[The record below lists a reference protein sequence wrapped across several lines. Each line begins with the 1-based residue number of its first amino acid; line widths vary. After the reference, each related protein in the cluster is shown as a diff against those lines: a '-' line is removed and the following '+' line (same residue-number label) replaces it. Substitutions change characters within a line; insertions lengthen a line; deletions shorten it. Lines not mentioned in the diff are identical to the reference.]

1 MERFRWFIQKS
12 GIQYKQHQYDGV
24 QWCLQNELSVGKAEG
39 TFGKA
44 EGTFGKAEGTF
55 GKAEGTVG
63 KIRGGIIADE
73 MGLGKTITAIG
84 LMLTNFMT
92 KTLIVLPNV
101 LIAQWVF
108 EIQRTTGHTPLVFYG
123 AEKKMI
129 TLDQLSSAPIVI
141 TSYSHISV
149 SAVSLNKLVN
159 DTPKSMLHMVQ
170 WNRVIFDE
178 AHHLRNKNARYW
190 GAKVLASPIKWLIT
204 GTPVQNK
211 RRDFYNLCSV
221 VGLPASYYT
230 DPDNLEEL
238 LDAYVLRR
246 TKSQA
251 GIKLPNI
258 ELGCNTVDWATE
270 DERVLSEDI
279 HNAIRL
285 ANSVERL
292 KLIIKARQTCILPA
306 LLKNSL
312 TDLVDDNII
321 PKSESHVDALSSS
334 SKLDA
339 VLDTLLSRRENGNGK
354 LIFCHF
360 REEIDTIVSRL
371 KKAGITSLATFDGRT
386 SLNKRAD
393 ILREKVEF
401 LVLQIQ
407 TGCEGLNLQKDF
419 SEVYFVSP
427 NWNPAIEEQAIARCH
442 RIGQVKPVHVFR
454 FQMTTYQKLE
464 PLVEETVSLSLD
476 QYIQNVQS
484 VKREIIEEIIHS

>member
-1 MERFRWFIQKS
+1 MQPKKKLTFIYSKTYLYKTHTSSKLSTMERFRWFVKKA
-12 GIQYKQHQYDGV
+12 GIHYKQHQYDGV
-24 QWCLQNELSVGKAEG
+24 QWCLQNELAKSKV
-39 TFGKA
+39 
-44 EGTFGKAEGTF
+44 
-55 GKAEGTVG
+55 
-63 KIRGGIIADE
+63 RGGIIADE

-84 LMLTNFMT
+84 LMITNFMT

-101 LIAQWVF
+101 LIEQWVS
-108 EIQRTTGHTPLVFYG
+108 EIHRTTGHKPLVFYG

-149 SAVSLNKLVN
+149 SLDDPMCS
-159 DTPKSMLHMVQ
+159 KSMLHMVQ

-178 AHHLRNKNARYW
+178 AHHLRNKNARYC
-190 GAKVLASPIKWLIT
+190 GAKLLASPIKWLIT
-204 GTPVQNK
+204 GTPIQNK

-230 DPDNLEEL
+230 EPDNIQEL
-238 LDAYVLRR
+238 LETYVLRR

-251 GIKLPNI
+251 GIKLPNV
-258 ELGCNTVDWATE
+258 ELGCKTVEWVTE

-279 HNAIRL
+279 HNAIFM
-285 ANSVERL
+285 ADSIERL
-292 KLIIKARQTCILPA
+292 KLIIKARQICILPT
-306 LLKNSL
+306 LLKNSIQNM
-312 TDLVDDNII
+312 VDDNII
-321 PKSESHVDALSSS
+321 PKSESHVGALSSS

-360 REEIDTIVSRL
+360 RVEIDTIVSRL
-371 KKAGITSLATFDGRT
+371 KEAGITSVATFDGRT
-386 SLNKRAD
+386 SLNKRAKT
-393 ILREKVEF
+393 LREKVEF

-407 TGCEGLNLQKDF
+407 TGCEGLNLQDNF

-442 RIGQVKPVHVFR
+442 RIGQIKPVHVFR

-464 PLVEETVSLSLD
+464 PLLPFSEETVSPSLD

-484 VKREIIEEIIHS
+484 VKREIIEDIIHS

>member
-1 MERFRWFIQKS
+1 MERFHWFIQKS

-24 QWCLQNELSVGKAEG
+24 RWCLQNELSKD
-39 TFGKA
+39 
-44 EGTFGKAEGTF
+44 
-55 GKAEGTVG
+55 

-84 LMLTNFMT
+84 LLLTNFMT
-92 KTLIVLPNV
+92 KTLIVLHNV
-101 LIAQWVF
+101 LISQWVT

-123 AEKKMI
+123 VEKKTI
-129 TLDQLSSAPIVI
+129 TLEQLSLVPIVI

-149 SAVSLNKLVN
+149 KLRDDPAV
-159 DTPKSMLHMVQ
+159 KSMLHMVQ

-204 GTPVQNK
+204 GTPIQNK

-221 VGLPASYYT
+221 VGLPTSYYT
-230 DPDNLEEL
+230 EPDNLTEL
-238 LDAYVLRR
+238 LNSYVLRR

-251 GIKLPNI
+251 GIILPNV
-258 ELGCNTVDWATE
+258 ELDCNNVDWLTE

-285 ANSVERL
+285 ADSIERL
-292 KLIIKARQTCILPA
+292 KMITKARQTCILPA
-306 LLKNSL
+306 LLKNSMQNMI
-312 TDLVDDNII
+312 DDNII
-321 PKSESHVDALSSS
+321 PKSDSHKGALSSS

-360 REEIDTIVSRL
+360 REEIDMIVSRL
-371 KKAGITSLATFDGRT
+371 KEAGITSVATFDGRT
-386 SLNKRAD
+386 SLNKRA
-393 ILREKVEF
+393 ITLREKVEF

-427 NWNPAIEEQAIARCH
+427 NWNPAVEEQAIARCH

-454 FQMTTYQKLE
+454 FQMTTYLQRCLLTDE
-464 PLVEETVSLSLD
+464 NVSPSLD

-484 VKREIIEEIIHS
+484 VKKEIIEEILDPIR

>member
-1 MERFRWFIQKS
+1 MERFRWFIQKAD
-12 GIQYKQHQYDGV
+12 IQYKQHQYDGV
-24 QWCLQNELSVGKAEG
+24 QWCLQNELSKEKV
-39 TFGKA
+39 
-44 EGTFGKAEGTF
+44 
-55 GKAEGTVG
+55 
-63 KIRGGIIADE
+63 RGGIIADE

-84 LMLTNFMT
+84 LLLTNFMT
-92 KTLIVLPNV
+92 KTLVVLPNV
-101 LIAQWVF
+101 LIAQWVA
-108 EIQRTTGHTPLVFYG
+108 EIHRTTGHKPLVFYG
-123 AEKKMI
+123 AEKKTI
-129 TLDQLSSAPIVI
+129 TLEQLSSVPIVI

-149 SAVSLNKLVN
+149 SALKV
-159 DTPKSMLHMVQ
+159 DDPPTSMLHMVQ

-204 GTPVQNK
+204 GTPIQNK

-221 VGLPASYYT
+221 VGLPSSYYT
-230 DPDNLEEL
+230 NPDNMDEL
-238 LDAYVLRR
+238 LDNYVLRR

-251 GIKLPNI
+251 GIQLPNV

-279 HNAIRL
+279 HNAIRS
-285 ANSVERL
+285 ADSIERL

-306 LLKNSL
+306 LLKKSMQ
-312 TDLVDDNII
+312 DMIDDNII
-321 PKSESHVDALSSS
+321 PKSDSHVGALSSS

-371 KKAGITSLATFDGRT
+371 EKSGVTSVATFDGRT
-386 SLNKRAD
+386 SLNKRANT
-393 ILREKVEF
+393 LREKVEF

-454 FQMTTYQKLE
+454 FQMTTYLQRCLLE
-464 PLVEETVSLSLD
+464 PLVEETFSPSLD

>member
-1 MERFRWFIQKS
+1 MERFHWFVKKA

-24 QWCLQNELSVGKAEG
+24 QWCLHNELSKD
-39 TFGKA
+39 
-44 EGTFGKAEGTF
+44 
-55 GKAEGTVG
+55 
-63 KIRGGIIADE
+63 KIHGGIIADE

-84 LMLTNFMT
+84 LLLTNFMT
-92 KTLIVLPNV
+92 KTLVVLPNV
-101 LIAQWVF
+101 LISQWVF
-108 EIQRTTGHTPLVFYG
+108 EIHRTTGHKPLVFYG
-123 AEKKMI
+123 AEKKTI

-149 SAVSLNKLVN
+149 SALKVDDPVVR
-159 DTPKSMLHMVQ
+159 SMLHMVQ

-204 GTPVQNK
+204 GTPIQNK

-221 VGLPASYYT
+221 VGLPSSYYT
-230 DPDNLEEL
+230 NPDNMDEV
-238 LDAYVLRR
+238 LDNYVLRR

-251 GIKLPNI
+251 GIILPNV
-258 ELGCNTVDWATE
+258 ELGCNMVDWATE

-279 HNAIRL
+279 HNAIQS
-285 ANSVERL
+285 ADSIERL
-292 KLIIKARQTCILPA
+292 KLITKARQTCILPA
-306 LLKNSL
+306 LLKKSMQ
-312 TDLVDDNII
+312 DMIDDNII
-321 PKSESHVDALSSS
+321 PKSDSHVGALSSS

-371 KKAGITSLATFDGRT
+371 EESGVTSVATFDGRT
-386 SLNKRAD
+386 SLNKRA
-393 ILREKVEF
+393 ITLREKVEF

-407 TGCEGLNLQKDF
+407 TGCEGLNLQRDF

-464 PLVEETVSLSLD
+464 PLTEEMVSPSLD

>member
-1 MERFRWFIQKS
+1 MLTKKKIDNYLFKNFSTTKLMYFLSRRMDRFQWFIQKA

-24 QWCLQNELSVGKAEG
+24 QWCLQNELGIGK
-39 TFGKA
+39 
-44 EGTFGKAEGTF
+44 
-55 GKAEGTVG
+55 V
-63 KIRGGIIADE
+63 RGGIIADE

-84 LMLTNFMT
+84 LLLTNFMT

-101 LIAQWVF
+101 LITQWVF
-108 EIQRTTGHTPLVFYG
+108 EIQRTTGHKPLVFYG
-123 AEKKMI
+123 AEKKTI
-129 TLDQLSSAPIVI
+129 TLEQLSSVPIVI

-149 SAVSLNKLVN
+149 SALKV
-159 DTPKSMLHMVQ
+159 DDPAAAGSMLHMVQ

-178 AHHLRNKNARYW
+178 AHHLRDKNARYW

-204 GTPVQNK
+204 GTPIQNK

-230 DPDNLEEL
+230 EPDNLNEL
-238 LDAYVLRR
+238 LDNYVLRR
-246 TKSQA
+246 TKLQA
-251 GIKLPNI
+251 GIQLPNV
-258 ELGCNTVDWATE
+258 ELGCNTVNWATE

-279 HNAIRL
+279 HNAIRT
-285 ANSVERL
+285 ADSIERL

-306 LLKNSL
+306 LLKKSMQ
-312 TDLVDDNII
+312 DMVDDNII
-321 PKSESHVDALSSS
+321 PKCDSHVGALSSS

-360 REEIDTIVSRL
+360 REEIDMIVSRL
-371 KKAGITSLATFDGRT
+371 KEDGVTSLATFDGRT
-386 SLNKRAD
+386 SLNKRA
-393 ILREKVEF
+393 ITLREKVEF

>member
-1 MERFRWFIQKS
+1 MERFHWFIQKS

-24 QWCLQNELSVGKAEG
+24 QWCLQNELSKRKV
-39 TFGKA
+39 
-44 EGTFGKAEGTF
+44 
-55 GKAEGTVG
+55 
-63 KIRGGIIADE
+63 RGGIIADE

-84 LMLTNFMT
+84 LLLTNFMT

-101 LIAQWVF
+101 LISQWVA
-108 EIQRTTGHTPLVFYG
+108 EIQRTTGHTPMVYYG
-123 AEKKMI
+123 AEKKTI
-129 TLDQLSSAPIVI
+129 TLEQLSSVPIVI

-149 SAVSLNKLVN
+149 SAFKVN
-159 DTPKSMLHMVQ
+159 DPPASMLHMVQ

-204 GTPVQNK
+204 GTPIQNK

-221 VGLPASYYT
+221 VGLPVSYYT
-230 DPDNLEEL
+230 EPDNLNEL
-238 LDAYVLRR
+238 LDNYVLRR

-251 GIKLPNI
+251 GIILPNV
-258 ELGCNTVDWATE
+258 ELDYNNVVWETE

-279 HNAIRL
+279 HNAIRS
-285 ANSVERL
+285 ADSIERL

-306 LLKNSL
+306 LLKNSMQNMI
-312 TDLVDDNII
+312 DDNII
-321 PKSESHVDALSSS
+321 PKSDSHLGALSSS

-360 REEIDTIVSRL
+360 REEIDMVVSRL
-371 KKAGITSLATFDGRT
+371 EQAGITSLATFDGRT
-386 SLNKRAD
+386 SLNKRA
-393 ILREKVEF
+393 ITLREKVEF

-464 PLVEETVSLSLD
+464 PLVELDTMSCSPSLD

>member
-1 MERFRWFIQKS
+1 MERFRWFIQKAD
-12 GIQYKQHQYDGV
+12 IQYKQHQYDGV
-24 QWCLQNELSVGKAEG
+24 QWCLQNELSKEKV
-39 TFGKA
+39 
-44 EGTFGKAEGTF
+44 
-55 GKAEGTVG
+55 
-63 KIRGGIIADE
+63 RGGIIADE

-84 LMLTNFMT
+84 LLLTNFMT
-92 KTLIVLPNV
+92 KTLVVLPNV
-101 LIAQWVF
+101 LIAQWVA
-108 EIQRTTGHTPLVFYG
+108 EIHRTTGHKPLVFYG
-123 AEKKMI
+123 ADKKTI
-129 TLDQLSSAPIVI
+129 TLEQLSSVPIVI

-149 SAVSLNKLVN
+149 SALNV
-159 DTPKSMLHMVQ
+159 DDPVVKSMLHMVK

-204 GTPVQNK
+204 GTPIQNK

-221 VGLPASYYT
+221 VGLPSSYYT
-230 DPDNLEEL
+230 DPDNMTEL
-238 LDAYVLRR
+238 LDNYVLRR

-251 GIKLPNI
+251 GIILPNV
-258 ELGCNTVDWATE
+258 ELGCNMVDWATE

-279 HNAIRL
+279 HNAIRS
-285 ANSVERL
+285 ADSIERL

-306 LLKNSL
+306 LLKKSMQ
-312 TDLVDDNII
+312 DMIDDNII
-321 PKSESHVDALSSS
+321 PKSVSHVGALSSS

-371 KKAGITSLATFDGRT
+371 EESGVTSVATFDGRT
-386 SLNKRAD
+386 SLNKRANT
-393 ILREKVEF
+393 LREKVEF

-454 FQMTTYQKLE
+454 FQMTTYLQRCLLE
-464 PLVEETVSLSLD
+464 PFVEETFSPSLD

>member
-1 MERFRWFIQKS
+1 MERFRWFIQKAD
-12 GIQYKQHQYDGV
+12 IQYKQHQYDGV
-24 QWCLQNELSVGKAEG
+24 QWCLQNELSKEKV
-39 TFGKA
+39 
-44 EGTFGKAEGTF
+44 
-55 GKAEGTVG
+55 
-63 KIRGGIIADE
+63 RGGIIADE

-84 LMLTNFMT
+84 LLLTNFMT
-92 KTLIVLPNV
+92 KTLVVLPNV
-101 LIAQWVF
+101 LIAQWVA
-108 EIQRTTGHTPLVFYG
+108 EIHRTTGHKPLVFYG
-123 AEKKMI
+123 ADKKTI
-129 TLDQLSSAPIVI
+129 TLEQLSSVPIVI

-149 SAVSLNKLVN
+149 SALNV
-159 DTPKSMLHMVQ
+159 DDPVVKSMLHMVK

-204 GTPVQNK
+204 GTPIQNK

-221 VGLPASYYT
+221 VGLPSSYYT
-230 DPDNLEEL
+230 NPDNMQEL
-238 LDAYVLRR
+238 LDNYVLRR
-246 TKSQA
+246 TKSEA
-251 GIKLPNI
+251 GIHLPKV
-258 ELGCNTVDWATE
+258 ELGCNMVDWATE

-279 HNAIRL
+279 HNAIRS
-285 ANSVERL
+285 ADSIERL

-306 LLKNSL
+306 LLKKSMQ
-312 TDLVDDNII
+312 DMIDDNII
-321 PKSESHVDALSSS
+321 PKSDSHVGALSSS

-371 KKAGITSLATFDGRT
+371 EESGVTSVATFDGRT
-386 SLNKRAD
+386 SLIKRANT
-393 ILREKVEF
+393 LREKVEF

-454 FQMTTYQKLE
+454 FQMTTYLQRCLLE
-464 PLVEETVSLSLD
+464 PFVEETFSPSLD

>member
-1 MERFRWFIQKS
+1 
-12 GIQYKQHQYDGV
+12 
-24 QWCLQNELSVGKAEG
+24 
-39 TFGKA
+39 
-44 EGTFGKAEGTF
+44 
-55 GKAEGTVG
+55 
-63 KIRGGIIADE
+63 
-73 MGLGKTITAIG
+73 
-84 LMLTNFMT
+84 
-92 KTLIVLPNV
+92 
-101 LIAQWVF
+101 
-108 EIQRTTGHTPLVFYG
+108 
-123 AEKKMI
+123 
-129 TLDQLSSAPIVI
+129 
-141 TSYSHISV
+141 
-149 SAVSLNKLVN
+149 
-159 DTPKSMLHMVQ
+159 
-170 WNRVIFDE
+170 
-178 AHHLRNKNARYW
+178 
-190 GAKVLASPIKWLIT
+190 
-204 GTPVQNK
+204 
-211 RRDFYNLCSV
+211 
-221 VGLPASYYT
+221 
-230 DPDNLEEL
+230 
-238 LDAYVLRR
+238 
-246 TKSQA
+246 
-251 GIKLPNI
+251 
-258 ELGCNTVDWATE
+258 
-270 DERVLSEDI
+270 
-279 HNAIRL
+279 
-285 ANSVERL
+285 
-292 KLIIKARQTCILPA
+292 LIIKARQTCILPA

-312 TDLVDDNII
+312 ADLVDDNII

-464 PLVEETVSLSLD
+464 PLVPFAEETVLPSLD

-484 VKREIIEEIIHS
+484 VKREIIEDLLF

>member
-1 MERFRWFIQKS
+1 MTFIYSKTLKVKLFQLLLISMERFHWFIQKA
-12 GIQYKQHQYDGV
+12 GIQFKQHQYDGV
-24 QWCLQNELSVGKAEG
+24 QWCLKNELANNNTKVLEC
-39 TFGKA
+39 
-44 EGTFGKAEGTF
+44 
-55 GKAEGTVG
+55 V
-63 KIRGGIIADE
+63 RGGFIADE
-73 MGLGKTITAIG
+73 MGLGKTITSIG
-84 LMLTNFMT
+84 LMISNFMI

-101 LIAQWVF
+101 LIEQWVS
-108 EIQRTTGHTPLVFYG
+108 EIKRTTGHNPLVFYG
-123 AEKKMI
+123 PDKKLI

-141 TSYSHISV
+141 TSYSHISL
-149 SAVSLNKLVN
+149 SASKAKEPIIDN
-159 DTPKSMLHMVQ
+159 MLHMVK

-190 GAKVLASPIKWLIT
+190 GAKVLASPIKWLIS

-211 RRDFYNLCSV
+211 RRDFYNLCSII
-221 VGLPASYYT
+221 GLPTSYYT
-230 DPDNLEEL
+230 DPDNLNEL

-246 TKSQA
+246 TKSQV
-251 GIKLPNI
+251 GVKLPDI
-258 ELGCNTVDWATE
+258 KIGCNTVQWATE
-270 DERVLSEDI
+270 SERILSENI
-279 HNAIRL
+279 HAAIL
-285 ANSVERL
+285 IADSVERL

-312 TDLVDDNII
+312 TNLVHDNII
-321 PKSESHVDALSSS
+321 SNSESHVDALTSS

-339 VLDTLLSRRENGNGK
+339 VLDTILSRRENGNGK

-371 KKAGITSLATFDGRT
+371 KSVGITSVATFDGRT
-386 SLNKRAD
+386 SINKRTNT
-393 ILREKVEF
+393 LREKVEF

-427 NWNPAIEEQAIARCH
+427 NWNPAVEEQAIARCH

-464 PLVEETVSLSLD
+464 PLIEHGESTTLPSLD
-476 QYIQNVQS
+476 QYIQNVQT
-484 VKREIIEEIIHS
+484 VKREIIEDIIHS

>member
-1 MERFRWFIQKS
+1 MERFRWFIQKA

-44 EGTFGKAEGTF
+44 EGT
-55 GKAEGTVG
+55 V
-63 KIRGGIIADE
+63 RGGIIADE

-84 LMLTNFMT
+84 LLLTNFMT

-129 TLDQLSSAPIVI
+129 TLDQLSSATIVI

-149 SAVSLNKLVN
+149 SAASLNKLVN

-285 ANSVERL
+285 ADSVGRL

-312 TDLVDDNII
+312 PDLVDDNII
-321 PKSESHVDALSSS
+321 PKSESHVGALSSS

-360 REEIDTIVSRL
+360 REEIDNIVSRL
-371 KKAGITSLATFDGRT
+371 REAGITSLATFDGRT

-442 RIGQVKPVHVFR
+442 RIGQIKPVHVFR

-464 PLVEETVSLSLD
+464 PLVPFSEETVSPSLD

-484 VKREIIEEIIHS
+484 VKREIIEDLLF

>member
-1 MERFRWFIQKS
+1 
-12 GIQYKQHQYDGV
+12 
-24 QWCLQNELSVGKAEG
+24 
-39 TFGKA
+39 
-44 EGTFGKAEGTF
+44 
-55 GKAEGTVG
+55 
-63 KIRGGIIADE
+63 

-84 LMLTNFMT
+84 LLLTNFMT

-101 LIAQWVF
+101 LISQWVT

-123 AEKKMI
+123 AEKKTI
-129 TLDQLSSAPIVI
+129 TLEQLSSVPIVI

-149 SAVSLNKLVN
+149 SALKVDDPAV
-159 DTPKSMLHMVQ
+159 KSMLHMVQ

-221 VGLPASYYT
+221 VGLPSSYYT
-230 DPDNLEEL
+230 EPDNMDEL
-238 LDAYVLRR
+238 LEAYVLRR
-246 TKSQA
+246 TKTQA
-251 GIKLPNI
+251 GIKLPKV

-279 HNAIRL
+279 HNAIRM
-285 ANSVERL
+285 ADSVERL

-306 LLKNSL
+306 LLKKSMQ
-312 TDLVDDNII
+312 DMVDDNII
-321 PKSESHVDALSSS
+321 PKSDSHVGALSSS

-371 KKAGITSLATFDGRT
+371 KEDGITSVATFDGRT
-386 SLNKRAD
+386 SLNKRANT
-393 ILREKVEF
+393 LREKVEF

-407 TGCEGLNLQKDF
+407 TGCEGLNLQRDF

-464 PLVEETVSLSLD
+464 PLVEENFSPSLD

>member
-1 MERFRWFIQKS
+1 MERFRWFIQKAD
-12 GIQYKQHQYDGV
+12 IQYKQHQYDGV
-24 QWCLQNELSVGKAEG
+24 QWCLQNELSKEKV
-39 TFGKA
+39 
-44 EGTFGKAEGTF
+44 
-55 GKAEGTVG
+55 
-63 KIRGGIIADE
+63 RGGIIADE

-84 LMLTNFMT
+84 LLLTNFMT
-92 KTLIVLPNV
+92 KTLVVLPNV
-101 LIAQWVF
+101 LIAQWVA
-108 EIQRTTGHTPLVFYG
+108 EIHRTTGHKPLVFYG
-123 AEKKMI
+123 ADKKTI
-129 TLDQLSSAPIVI
+129 TLEQLSSVPIVI

-149 SAVSLNKLVN
+149 SALNV
-159 DTPKSMLHMVQ
+159 DDPVVKSMLHMVK

-204 GTPVQNK
+204 GTPIQNK

-221 VGLPASYYT
+221 VGLPSSYYT
-230 DPDNLEEL
+230 NPDNMQEL
-238 LDAYVLRR
+238 LDNYVLRR
-246 TKSQA
+246 TKSEA
-251 GIKLPNI
+251 GIHLPKV
-258 ELGCNTVDWATE
+258 ELGCNMVDWATE

-279 HNAIRL
+279 HNAIRS
-285 ANSVERL
+285 ADSIERL

-306 LLKNSL
+306 LLKKSMQ
-312 TDLVDDNII
+312 DMIDDNII
-321 PKSESHVDALSSS
+321 PKSDSHVGALSSS

-371 KKAGITSLATFDGRT
+371 EESGVTSVATFDGRT
-386 SLNKRAD
+386 SLIKRANT
-393 ILREKVEF
+393 LREKVEF

-464 PLVEETVSLSLD
+464 PFVEETFSPSLD

>member
-1 MERFRWFIQKS
+1 MERFRWFIQKAD
-12 GIQYKQHQYDGV
+12 IQYKQHQYDGV
-24 QWCLQNELSVGKAEG
+24 QWCLQNELSKEKV
-39 TFGKA
+39 
-44 EGTFGKAEGTF
+44 
-55 GKAEGTVG
+55 
-63 KIRGGIIADE
+63 RGGIIADE

-84 LMLTNFMT
+84 LLLTNFMT
-92 KTLIVLPNV
+92 KTLVVLPNV
-101 LIAQWVF
+101 LIAQWVA
-108 EIQRTTGHTPLVFYG
+108 EIHRTTGHKPLVFYG
-123 AEKKMI
+123 ADKKTI
-129 TLDQLSSAPIVI
+129 TLEQLSSVPIVI

-149 SAVSLNKLVN
+149 SALNV
-159 DTPKSMLHMVQ
+159 DDPVVKSMLHMVK

-204 GTPVQNK
+204 GTPIQNK

-221 VGLPASYYT
+221 VGLPSSYYT
-230 DPDNLEEL
+230 NPDNMQEL
-238 LDAYVLRR
+238 LDNYVLRR
-246 TKSQA
+246 TKSEA
-251 GIKLPNI
+251 GIHLPKV
-258 ELGCNTVDWATE
+258 ELGCNMVDWATE

-279 HNAIRL
+279 HNAIRS
-285 ANSVERL
+285 ADSIERL

-306 LLKNSL
+306 LLKKSMQ
-312 TDLVDDNII
+312 DMIDDNII
-321 PKSESHVDALSSS
+321 PKSDSHVGALSSS

-371 KKAGITSLATFDGRT
+371 EESGITSVATFDGRT
-386 SLNKRAD
+386 SLIKRANT
-393 ILREKVEF
+393 LREKVEF

-464 PLVEETVSLSLD
+464 PFVEETFSPSLD

>member
-1 MERFRWFIQKS
+1 MERFRWFIKKA
-12 GIQYKQHQYDGV
+12 GIQYKQHQFDGV
-24 QWCLQNELSVGKAEG
+24 QWCLQNELSKGK
-39 TFGKA
+39 
-44 EGTFGKAEGTF
+44 
-55 GKAEGTVG
+55 V
-63 KIRGGIIADE
+63 RGGIIADE

-108 EIQRTTGHTPLVFYG
+108 EIQRTTGHKPLVFYG
-123 AEKKMI
+123 SEKKMI

-149 SAVSLNKLVN
+149 SALKVDDPVAVAAR
-159 DTPKSMLHMVQ
+159 SMLHMVQ

-190 GAKVLASPIKWLIT
+190 GAKVLVSPIKWLIT

-221 VGLPASYYT
+221 VGLPSSYYT
-230 DPDNLEEL
+230 EPDNMEEL
-238 LDAYVLRR
+238 LEAYVLRR
-246 TKSQA
+246 TKTQA
-251 GIKLPNI
+251 GIKLPNV
-258 ELGCNTVDWATE
+258 ELGCNTVKWATE

-279 HNAIRL
+279 HNAIQM
-285 ANSVERL
+285 ADSVERL

-306 LLKNSL
+306 LLKKSMQ
-312 TDLVDDNII
+312 DMVDDNII
-321 PKSESHVDALSSS
+321 PKSDSHVGALSSS

-371 KKAGITSLATFDGRT
+371 KEAGITSVATFDGRT
-386 SLNKRAD
+386 SLNKRANT
-393 ILREKVEF
+393 LREKVEF

-407 TGCEGLNLQKDF
+407 TGCEGLNLQRDF

-464 PLVEETVSLSLD
+464 PLVEENVSPSLD

>member
-1 MERFRWFIQKS
+1 MERFHWFVKKA

-24 QWCLQNELSVGKAEG
+24 QWCLQNELGK
-39 TFGKA
+39 GK
-44 EGTFGKAEGTF
+44 
-55 GKAEGTVG
+55 V
-63 KIRGGIIADE
+63 RGGIIADE

-84 LMLTNFMT
+84 LLLTNFMT

-108 EIQRTTGHTPLVFYG
+108 EIHRTTGHKPLVFYG
-123 AEKKMI
+123 AEKKTI

-149 SAVSLNKLVN
+149 SALKVDDPVVR
-159 DTPKSMLHMVQ
+159 SMLHMVQ

-204 GTPVQNK
+204 GTPIQNK

-221 VGLPASYYT
+221 VGLPSSYYT
-230 DPDNLEEL
+230 NPDNMDEV
-238 LDAYVLRR
+238 LDNYVLRR

-251 GIKLPNI
+251 GIHLPNV
-258 ELGCNTVDWATE
+258 ELGCNMVDWATE

-279 HNAIRL
+279 HNAIQS
-285 ANSVERL
+285 ADSIERL

-306 LLKNSL
+306 LLKKSMQ
-312 TDLVDDNII
+312 DMIDDNII
-321 PKSESHVDALSSS
+321 PKSDSHVGALSSS

-371 KKAGITSLATFDGRT
+371 EESGVTSVATFDGRT
-386 SLNKRAD
+386 SLIKRANT
-393 ILREKVEF
+393 LREKVEF

-454 FQMTTYQKLE
+454 FQMTTYEKLE

-484 VKREIIEEIIHS
+484 VKREIIEEIMHC